1 MKMIKNIISIKFQ
14 YFTKTLYFQFL
25 IYLSHVVRIDEF
37 QYRQLTTG
45 EIEMA
50 RSVFGHLINYK
61 EVKIFNIP
69 YLPWQPENIFIAPN
83 GNLFVH
89 PKYFRTDYSSCST
102 NLQGIFI
109 HEMAHIL
116 QFQQQTNVILK
127 GAILQ
132 LGYYLS
138 FKKYNPYHYH
148 FIQGKAFSDYN
159 IEQQGDVARD
169 IFLNKI
175 PNIILGK

>member
-1 MKMIKNIISIKFQ
+1 MIKPSQHYLNRLNARFISSLI
-14 YFTKTLYFQFL
+14 
-25 IYLSHVVRIDEF
+25 IYLKIDQF
-37 QYRQLTTG
+37 QYRQLTTD

-50 RSVFGHLINYK
+50 SSVFGHLINYK
-61 EVKIFNIP
+61 EVKIFNTP

-89 PKYFRTDYSSCST
+89 PKYFRSDYSSCST
-102 NLQGIFI
+102 NLQGVFI

-138 FKKYNPYHYH
+138 FKKYNPYHYY

-159 IEQQGDVARD
+159 IEQQGDIARD

>member
-1 MKMIKNIISIKFQ
+1 MIKPSQHYLNRLNARFISSLI
-14 YFTKTLYFQFL
+14 
-25 IYLSHVVRIDEF
+25 IYLKIDQF

-50 RSVFGHLINYK
+50 RSVFGHLIDYK

-89 PKYFRTDYSSCST
+89 PKYFRSDYSSCST

-159 IEQQGDVARD
+159 VEQQGDVARD

>member
-1 MKMIKNIISIKFQ
+1 MIKPSQHYLNRLNARFISSLI
-14 YFTKTLYFQFL
+14 
-25 IYLSHVVRIDEF
+25 IYLKIDQF

-89 PKYFRTDYSSCST
+89 PKYFRSDYSSCST
-102 NLQGIFI
+102 NLQGVFI

-138 FKKYNPYHYH
+138 LKNT
-148 FIQGKAFSDYN
+148 
-159 IEQQGDVARD
+159 
-169 IFLNKI
+169 I
-175 PNIILGK
+175 PTIIILFREKLSRTTILNNKETLPETFF

>member
-1 MKMIKNIISIKFQ
+1 MIKPSQHYLNRLNARFISSLI
-14 YFTKTLYFQFL
+14 
-25 IYLSHVVRIDEF
+25 IYLKIDQF

-50 RSVFGHLINYK
+50 SSVFGHLINYK
-61 EVKIFNIP
+61 QVKIFNIP

-89 PKYFRTDYSSCST
+89 PKYFRSDYSSCST

-127 GAILQ
+127 GVILQ

-159 IEQQGDVARD
+159 IEQQGDIAQD

>member
-1 MKMIKNIISIKFQ
+1 MIKPSQHYLNRLNARFISSLI
-14 YFTKTLYFQFL
+14 
-25 IYLSHVVRIDEF
+25 IYLKIDQF

-50 RSVFGHLINYK
+50 RSVFGYLINYK

-89 PKYFRTDYSSCST
+89 PKYFRSDYSSCST
-102 NLQGIFI
+102 NLQGVFI

-138 FKKYNPYHYH
+138 LKKYNPYHYH

>member
-1 MKMIKNIISIKFQ
+1 MIKPSQHYLNRLNARFISSLI
-14 YFTKTLYFQFL
+14 
-25 IYLSHVVRIDEF
+25 IYLKIDQF

-89 PKYFRTDYSSCST
+89 PKYFRSDYSSCST
-102 NLQGIFI
+102 NLQGVFI

-138 FKKYNPYHYH
+138 LKKYNPYHYH

>member
-1 MKMIKNIISIKFQ
+1 MIKPSQHYLNRLNARFISSLI
-14 YFTKTLYFQFL
+14 
-25 IYLSHVVRIDEF
+25 IYLKIDQF

-89 PKYFRTDYSSCST
+89 PKYFRSDYSSCST

>member
-1 MKMIKNIISIKFQ
+1 MIKPSQHYLNRLNARFISSLI
-14 YFTKTLYFQFL
+14 
-25 IYLSHVVRIDEF
+25 IYLKIDQF

-69 YLPWQPENIFIAPN
+69 YLPWQPENIFTAPN

-89 PKYFRTDYSSCST
+89 PKYFRSDYSSCST

-159 IEQQGDVARD
+159 IEQQGDIAQD

>member
-1 MKMIKNIISIKFQ
+1 MIKPSQHYLNRLNARFISSLI
-14 YFTKTLYFQFL
+14 
-25 IYLSHVVRIDEF
+25 IYLKIDQF
-37 QYRQLTTG
+37 QYRQLTTD

-50 RSVFGHLINYK
+50 SSVFGHLINYK

-89 PKYFRTDYSSCST
+89 PKYFRSDYSSCSI
-102 NLQGIFI
+102 NLQGVFI

-159 IEQQGDVARD
+159 IEQQGDIARD

>member
-1 MKMIKNIISIKFQ
+1 MIKPSQHYLNRLNARFISSLI
-14 YFTKTLYFQFL
+14 
-25 IYLSHVVRIDEF
+25 IYLKIDQF

-50 RSVFGHLINYK
+50 HSVFGHLINYK

-89 PKYFRTDYSSCST
+89 PKYFRSDYSSCST

>member
-1 MKMIKNIISIKFQ
+1 MSQPFQQYSNRLKALFISS
-14 YFTKTLYFQFL
+14 L
-25 IYLSHVVRIDEF
+25 IFYLKIDQF
-37 QYRQLTTG
+37 QYRRLTTG

-50 RSVFGHLINYK
+50 CKVFGHAINYK

-83 GNLFVH
+83 GNLFIH
-89 PKYFRTDYSSCST
+89 PKYFRSDYSSCPT

-138 FKKYNPYHYH
+138 LKKYNPYHYH

>member
-1 MKMIKNIISIKFQ
+1 MIKPSQHYLNRLNARFISSLI
-14 YFTKTLYFQFL
+14 
-25 IYLSHVVRIDEF
+25 IYLKIDQF

-89 PKYFRTDYSSCST
+89 PKYFRSDYSSCST
-102 NLQGIFI
+102 NLQGVFI

-159 IEQQGDVARD
+159 IEQQGDIARD

>member
-1 MKMIKNIISIKFQ
+1 MIKPSQHYLNRLNARFISSLI
-14 YFTKTLYFQFL
+14 
-25 IYLSHVVRIDEF
+25 IYLKIDQF

-89 PKYFRTDYSSCST
+89 PKYFRSDYSSCST
-102 NLQGIFI
+102 NLQGVFI

-127 GAILQ
+127 GVILQ

-148 FIQGKAFSDYN
+148 FIQGKAFTDYN

>member
-1 MKMIKNIISIKFQ
+1 MIKPSQHYLNRLNARFISSLI
-14 YFTKTLYFQFL
+14 
-25 IYLSHVVRIDEF
+25 IYLKIDQF

-89 PKYFRTDYSSCST
+89 PKYFRSDYSSCST

-159 IEQQGDVARD
+159 IEQQGDIARD

>member
-1 MKMIKNIISIKFQ
+1 MIKPSQHYLNRLNARFISSLI
-14 YFTKTLYFQFL
+14 
-25 IYLSHVVRIDEF
+25 IYLKIDQF

-89 PKYFRTDYSSCST
+89 PKYFRSDYSSCST

-148 FIQGKAFSDYN
+148 FIQGKAFSYYN
-159 IEQQGDVARD
+159 IEQQGDIARD

-175 PNIILGK
+175 PNIILRK